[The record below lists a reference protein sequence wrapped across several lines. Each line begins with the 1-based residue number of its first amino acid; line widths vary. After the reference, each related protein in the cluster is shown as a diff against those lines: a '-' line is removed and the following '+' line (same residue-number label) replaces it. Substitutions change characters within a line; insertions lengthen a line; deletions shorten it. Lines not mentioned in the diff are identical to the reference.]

1 MQTLKSE
8 NFVSMLDEI
17 KVPDYVKKNCERG
30 LELNRKG
37 HGGDGLTDQ
46 TKQEARDMAKGEISY
61 DKCKRMSAWFKRH
74 RSDQLG
80 EGFHDER
87 SPKYPSA
94 GLVAWLLW
102 GGDANGSM
110 RAAVWADEQVE
121 RIDKQ
126 KSK

>member
-1 MQTLKSE
+1 ME
-8 NFVSMLDEI
+8 DFANMLNKID
-17 KVPDYVKKNCERG
+17 VPDYIKKNCERG

-46 TKQEARDMAKGEISY
+46 TKQEARDMARGEISY
-61 DKCKRMSAWFKRH
+61 DKCKRMAAWFARH
-74 RSDQLG
+74 RVDTMA
-80 EGFHDER
+80 EGFGNEK

-102 GGDANGSM
+102 GGDSNGSM
-110 RAAVWADEQVE
+110 RAMVWAQEQVE
-121 RIDKQ
+121 RVDKQ